1 MATEFKLP
9 ELGENIDSGDVVRV
23 VVAPGQ
29 QVSEGQ
35 AVVELETDKAVIE
48 VPSTVSG
55 VVQDV
60 KVKQGQKVRVGEVL
74 FTVDGGDGAKTPQPT
89 QQTAPARKQ
98 MDEKPAP
105 AVTRSVDPAGAQA
118 TQQTKPVA
126 PPEPAAPA
134 APAPGAP
141 AGGELEF
148 RLPELGENIESGDVV
163 RVIVAPGASIGA
175 GQPVLELE
183 TDKAVIEVPSSV
195 AGVVKDVRAK
205 QGQKLKV
212 GEVVFTLQAGEAR
225 GSARPTAAVETP
237 RGATGGTA
245 AEEPSST
252 SVAREIYQAARQV
265 EGKSER
271 QAMPPDAP
279 SATLPTDHMPPQLVK
294 DAGHEHRPPA
304 AASPIVRKLA
314 RDIGIDIYEVKGT
327 GPGGRISEGDVKAYA
342 KAVVTGS
349 AESATGQAVARV
361 AAGAA
366 RVAPKL
372 PDFSKW
378 GAVEAV
384 SMRAVRRK
392 TAEHLSEAWNII
404 PHVTQHDKADVTEL
418 EELRKRF
425 APKAEMAGGK
435 MTMTAIAL
443 KVVASALKTFPQ
455 FNASIDMA
463 NEQVIYKRY
472 INVGIAVDTDR
483 GLLVPVIR
491 NADQKNI
498 IELATELTTLSK
510 KARDKKL
517 TPEEMEGGTFTITN
531 LGGIGGT
538 AFTPIVN
545 HPEVAILGMSRGRM
559 EPVWANDSFQPR
571 LMLPLSLSYD
581 HRLIDG
587 ADAARFVRWVV
598 DALEQP
604 FLLSVQG

>member
-1 MATEFKLP
+1 MATEFK
-9 ELGENIDSGDVVRV
+9 
-23 VVAPGQ
+23 
-29 QVSEGQ
+29 
-35 AVVELETDKAVIE
+35 
-48 VPSTVSG
+48 
-55 VVQDV
+55 
-60 KVKQGQKVRVGEVL
+60 
-74 FTVDGGDGAKTPQPT
+74 
-89 QQTAPARKQ
+89 
-98 MDEKPAP
+98 
-105 AVTRSVDPAGAQA
+105 
-118 TQQTKPVA
+118 
-126 PPEPAAPA
+126 
-134 APAPGAP
+134 
-141 AGGELEF
+141 
-148 RLPELGENIESGDVV
+148 LPELGENIESGDVV
-163 RVIVAPGASIGA
+163 RVAVAPGEKVSEGQAVIELETDKAVIEVPSSISGVVKEINVKQGQKVKVGQVIFTVEAGDGA
-175 GQPVLELE
+175 QAVAPKKETTPAPEEKKPATPAAAKEAGAPPKVAEGKGAAELEFRLPSLGENIEAGDVVRVAVNPGDSISEGQTIIELE

-195 AGVVKDVRAK
+195 SGVAKEIRAK

-212 GEVVFTLQAGEAR
+212 GDVILTLQAGEPAVSPAPSAAAAPPRAAIAR
-225 GSARPTAAVETP
+225 GEAPLPADETSSSA
-237 RGATGGTA
+237 
-245 AEEPSST
+245 
-252 SVAREIYQAARQV
+252 VARAMYEAARSA
-265 EGKSER
+265 EGKTER
-271 QAMPPDAP
+271 QAFPPDAP
-279 SATLPTDHMPPQLVK
+279 RTAPVDDPFLRQMADHIPPQLLK

-304 AASPIVRKLA
+304 AASPLVRKLA
-314 RDIGIDIYEVKGT
+314 REIGVDLYHLKGT
-327 GPGGRISEGDVKAYA
+327 GPGGRILEADVKSYA
-342 KAVVTGS
+342 KAIVTGAIPS
-349 AESATGQAVARV
+349 EGGAQA
-361 AAGAA
+361 AAGVI
-366 RVAPKL
+366 RVQPKL

-378 GAVEAV
+378 GAIEAV

-472 INVGIAVDTDR
+472 INVGVAVDTDR
-483 GLLVPVIR
+483 GLLVPVIK
-491 NADQKNI
+491 NVDKKNI
-498 IELATELTTLSK
+498 IELATELTVIGK

-545 HPEVAILGMSRGRM
+545 HPEVAILGMSRSRI
-559 EPVWANDSFQPR
+559 EPVWIDDKFEPR
-571 LMLPLSLSYD
+571 SMLPLSLSYD

-598 DALEQP
+598 EALEQP